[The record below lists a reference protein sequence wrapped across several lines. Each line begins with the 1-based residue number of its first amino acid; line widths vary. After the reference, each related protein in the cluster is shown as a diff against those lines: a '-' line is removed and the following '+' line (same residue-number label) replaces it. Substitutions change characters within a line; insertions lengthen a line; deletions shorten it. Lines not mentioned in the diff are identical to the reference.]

1 MYSFIILVIS
11 SLNDGISFIFCC
23 ISSVNTIS
31 TVIILSLA
39 LTIAC
44 LIYLLL
50 LISTSISSGYTFL
63 PLEVIIT
70 FLHLPTILIKPDL
83 STYPRSAV

>member
-1 MYSFIILVIS
+1 MYSANLLLISLMYSFIILVIS

-50 LISTSISSGYTFL
+50 FFYVLSIDIY
-63 PLEVIIT
+63 
-70 FLHLPTILIKPDL
+70 
-83 STYPRSAV
+83 